1 MTQGSAGTDLFNI
14 RKAGVL
20 LHPTCLPGE
29 WGVLGQSARRFL
41 DFLASAG
48 IRVWQ
53 TLPIGPT
60 HSDLSPYQSLS
71 AHAGNPD
78 FIDLEELIASGL
90 LSAEDLGLAGMEM
103 GRRSCFERA
112 AARFFERAEASP
124 DNAVHQA
131 YQDYV
136 ATNDYWLDD
145 FTLFNAIREAYP
157 GLNWLQ
163 WPTELRDRHR
173 AALAEFARQAVST
186 VQRVRF
192 EQFLFHTQWQA
203 LRHYAHER
211 DICLFGDIPIF
222 VAHDSADVW
231 ANREGFKLDA
241 EGQSTVVAGVPPD
254 YFSPDGQHWGNPLY
268 DWEAMAGD
276 GYQWWLQRLDS
287 QRHLFDLIRIDHF
300 RGLEAY
306 WEIPAHDPQPR
317 HGHWVAGPGRAFLE
331 ACFGTFPE
339 LPLVAE
345 NLGII
350 SEEVEQLRRAF
361 HLPGMTVLQFGF
373 DGNPDNPHLTHNHE
387 PHNLVYTG
395 THDNDTTL
403 GWYTSLD
410 DSTRN
415 YVNHYLGTTGD
426 NMPWPVIQ
434 AAFGSVSSIAI
445 VPMQDLLGLGSEARF
460 NTPGTTQNNWLW
472 KLNWCEVPAGLAG
485 SVRDLAGLY
494 GRLI

>member
-1 MTQGSAGTDLFNI
+1 MTPGTAGTDLFSI
-14 RKAGVL
+14 RRAGVL

-29 WGVLGQSARRFL
+29 WGVLGQSARSFV

-78 FIDLEELIASGL
+78 FVDLAELVSWGL
-90 LSAEDLGLAGMEM
+90 LRDEDLDLARLEN

-112 AARFFERAEASP
+112 ATRFFDEAPAGS
-124 DNAVHQA
+124 AKGLHQG

-136 ATNDYWLDD
+136 TGNDYWLDD
-145 FTLFNAIREAYP
+145 FALFSAIRESHP

-163 WPTELRDRHR
+163 WPIELRDRHP
-173 AALAEFARQAVST
+173 AALEKFIRQAHAT
-186 VQRVRF
+186 LQRVRF
-192 EQFLFHTQWQA
+192 EQFLFHAQWQA

-211 DICLFGDIPIF
+211 DIRLFGDIPIF

-231 ANREGFKLDA
+231 ANRDRFKLDSQ
-241 EGQSTVVAGVPPD
+241 GHSTVVAGVPPD

-268 DWEAMAGD
+268 NWEAMAGD

-306 WEIPAHDPQPR
+306 WEIPAHDAQPR
-317 HGHWVAGPGRAFLE
+317 HGYWVAGPGRGFLE
-331 ACFGTFPE
+331 ACFGAFPE

-350 SEEVEQLRRAF
+350 SEEVEQLRRSF
-361 HLPGMTVLQFGF
+361 NLPGMTVLQFGF
-373 DGNPDNPHLTHNHE
+373 DGNPQNPHLMHNHV

-403 GWYTSLD
+403 GWYASLD
-410 DSTRN
+410 DGTRN
-415 YVNHYLGTTGD
+415 YVNHYLGTNGD

-434 AAFGSVSSIAI
+434 AAFRSVSSLAI

-460 NTPGTTQNNWLW
+460 NTPGTIQNNWLW
-472 KLNWCEVPAGLAG
+472 KLEWSEVPLGLAA

-494 GRLI
+494 GRLT